1 MAERTNPYSQHFRC
15 MPRLFQ
21 NSVRND
27 IFMYLLDE
35 HLQQLH
41 QKQGSPAI
49 TISNRVIGE
58 KAGVNR
64 NIVPSHLKALHEL
77 HLINLQKRSCTI
89 DTNFLIGIVSLF
101 NEQPNNEGYR
111 KVRSAFLAGDI
122 AKLEKLGLK
131 KSKNG
136 DKELLSLEGGI
147 EVAQMCATL
156 SISEPDAQMCAKW
169 PKCVPSGTDVC
180 HSKDAY
186 MCASW
191 PTSVPLGTHIGHL
204 KTVFDT
210 PENLYRAVANNF
222 SESEAQI
229 CAKKFA
235 NLVFDAQMCAT
246 EEGKNELLGLM
257 AQLFTEIVVLG
268 GTDLGTQVAQMC
280 ALGGTDIGHR
290 NKYNKENKKR
300 NIQSEALVK
309 ERETLSE
316 DEAEMNEDE
325 DEEFFSDFGKPL
337 EVIELKTDN
346 PVLELSGTPS
356 KRHALSYPMFSVEDV
371 DRIVNDLEYAST
383 NSLKLFINTVW
394 WLLSDYVI
402 DSEPDEEDF
411 SESINIEGHG
421 FPVEDFQKEVL
432 EVAYEEVKGYM
443 EKGCI
448 ETDDGKFISVKF
460 TEMFPVDLLGS
471 IFKWEK
477 KALRHDETVYKIS
490 KTGIYDISTEKIERA
505 CQPETR
511 EEKRAA
517 IQDSLQYMTK
527 IYLVESE
534 KLTPIEKVA
543 AKCIEDFLIPEKTD
557 SGAFRFSLNKES
569 ESISEEGAIV
579 RNSWRMLK
587 VQIKNAGYTE
597 QEFLSCL
604 LNSKA
609 PNQYEQLTIQPCMFF
624 ADGIRTLNK
633 LHGHESI
640 IDNLSIE
647 SLK

>member
-1 MAERTNPYSQHFRC
+1 
-15 MPRLFQ
+15 MPRLLQ

-27 IFMYLLDE
+27 IFMFLLDE

-41 QKQGSPAI
+41 QKQGTPIIS
-49 TISNRVIGE
+49 ISNREIGE

-64 NIVPSHLKALHEL
+64 NIVPSHLKALHDL
-77 HLINLQKRSCTI
+77 HLINLQKGFCTI
-89 DTNFLIGIVSLF
+89 NANFLIGVVTLF
-101 NEQPNNEGYR
+101 NEQPNAEGYQ
-111 KVRSAFLAGDI
+111 KVRSAFLAGNI
-122 AKLEKLGLK
+122 EKLEKYGLK
-131 KSKNG
+131 NGKNG
-136 DKELLSLEGGI
+136 NRELLALEGTI
-147 EVAQMCATL
+147 ENAQMCATL
-156 SISEPDAQMCAKW
+156 
-169 PKCVPSGTDVC
+169 
-180 HSKDAY
+180 
-186 MCASW
+186 
-191 PTSVPLGTHIGHL
+191 PTSVSNSLNVCQDANICATLPIFEQLGTHLGSL
-204 KTVFDT
+204 KEAFGS
-210 PENLYRAVANNF
+210 PEELYDAISCNF
-222 SESEAQI
+222 SSPNAQM

-235 NLVFDAQMCAT
+235 NIVFDAQMCAT
-246 EEGKNELLGLM
+246 NEQKCETFGLM
-257 AQLFTEIVVLG
+257 MQLFTEMTILG
-268 GTDLGTQVAQMC
+268 GLNVGTPVAQMC
-280 ALGGTDIGHR
+280 ASGGTDIGHR

-300 NIQSEALVK
+300 NTQSEALVK

-316 DEAEMNEDE
+316 DEAEMNEGK

-337 EVIELKTDN
+337 EVLELKTDN
-346 PVLELSGTPS
+346 PVLKLSGTPS

-371 DRIVNDLEYAST
+371 DRIVDDLEYAST

-402 DSEPDEEDF
+402 DSEPDEEDEEDF

-448 ETDDGKFISVKF
+448 ETDDGKSISVKF

-490 KTGIYDISTEKIERA
+490 KTGIYDISAEKIERA

-527 IYLVESE
+527 IYLAESE

-640 IDNLSIE
+640 IDDLSIE

>member
-35 HLQQLH
+35 YLQQLH
-41 QKQGSPAI
+41 QKQGSPTI

-77 HLINLQKRSCTI
+77 HLINLQKGSCTI

-122 AKLEKLGLK
+122 EKLEKLGLK

-136 DKELLSLEGGI
+136 DKELLSLEGCI
-147 EVAQMCATL
+147 EVAQMCAT
-156 SISEPDAQMCAKW
+156 SPISKQDAQMCA
-169 PKCVPSGTDVC
+169 T
-180 HSKDAY
+180 
-186 MCASW
+186 W
-191 PTSVPLGTHIGHL
+191 PTSVPLGTYIGHL

-222 SESEAQI
+222 SDSDAQM

-235 NLVFDAQMCAT
+235 NLTFDAQMCAT

-257 AQLFTEIVVLG
+257 AELFTEMVVLG
-268 GTDLGTQVAQMC
+268 GTDVGTQVAQMC
-280 ALGGTDIGHR
+280 ASGGTDIGHR

-300 NIQSEALVK
+300 NVQSEALVK

-337 EVIELKTDN
+337 KVLELKTDN

-371 DRIVNDLEYAST
+371 DKIVDDLEYAST

-402 DSEPDEEDF
+402 DSEPDEEDEEDF

-448 ETDDGKFISVKF
+448 ETDDGKSISVKF

-490 KTGIYDISTEKIERA
+490 KTGIYDISAEKIERA
-505 CQPETR
+505 CRPETR

-527 IYLVESE
+527 IYLAESE

-557 SGAFRFSLNKES
+557 SGAFRFSLNKEN

-587 VQIKNAGYTE
+587 VKIKNAGYTE